1 MVSLIVVKLVTV
13 QMLHVFMGVT
23 NRSTTNHWN
32 DWTGSLKIVVT
43 IVQPDLRD
51 CSCMHVTA
59 ILLMCLCTDVCLF
72 CQCREKHREDYSG
85 FEGTKKGEPNS
96 GNQPKLTEMSTCH
109 TVQKFER
116 NSPKQREIL
125 EAMVKMIVKDIR
137 PISIVENEGFRT

>member
-1 MVSLIVVKLVTV
+1 MCSVFKLLVLSM
-13 QMLHVFMGVT
+13 Q
-23 NRSTTNHWN
+23 R
-32 DWTGSLKIVVT
+32 
-43 IVQPDLRD
+43 
-51 CSCMHVTA
+51 
-59 ILLMCLCTDVCLF
+59 
-72 CQCREKHREDYSG
+72 KHPEDYSG

-96 GNQPKLTEMSTCH
+96 GNQPKLTEKSTCH